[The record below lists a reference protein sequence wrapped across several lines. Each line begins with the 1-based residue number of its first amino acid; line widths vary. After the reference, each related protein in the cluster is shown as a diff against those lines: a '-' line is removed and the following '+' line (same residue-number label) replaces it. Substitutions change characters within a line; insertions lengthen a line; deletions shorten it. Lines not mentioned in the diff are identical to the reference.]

1 MAKTYEAAGSS
12 LLKKKSEKS
21 SLKTYKT
28 TKTAKRQR
36 KNSTKTAQRQHK
48 VEAKEAKSKK
58 QKAKKEREKER
69 EKRIKQQTRDM
80 PMPRITDSANPV
92 ASKRKSGSSE
102 NNLAFTKTKETAET
116 TNTSAPNNFITQLRH
131 TTSTTQETDMTQVN
145 KSVGQGAESKRI
157 TREATD
163 PSGDS
168 SVAKFVDHL
177 IDIAVEQRASDIHIE
192 PFEQGH
198 KIRLRIDGLL
208 QAGPEPPK
216 EFGSRLN
223 SRIKVLGQL
232 DISERRLPQDGR
244 LRLDTANNKALD
256 LRISSLPTLWG
267 EKIVLRLLNIDT
279 SHRGIQHLG
288 LEDAQKQI
296 LLNTLKRPQGLIL
309 VTGPTGSGKTMT
321 LYSAL
326 DLLNETQRNI
336 STVEDPV
343 EINVHGINQVNVN
356 PRIGLD
362 FATTLRALLRQDP
375 DIIMVG
381 EIRDL
386 ETANIAIRAAQTGHL
401 VLSTL
406 HTNSALATFER
417 LIQMGVPRYN
427 LTTSISLVVAQRL
440 LRKLCPYCKEV
451 ENLPETIYHE
461 TGIDYPFLKKPTF
474 KAHQHGCDHC
484 NHGYM
489 GRVGIFEFVK
499 MDHRT
504 IGLLNKSND
513 ESPIMTGAAN
523 HRKEQNNEPMKEQ
536 QYEKRQKQ
544 VRETRNLRQIALSKV
559 IQGVTSLQEANRLTL
574 SDEPI

>member
-1 MAKTYEAAGSS
+1 
-12 LLKKKSEKS
+12 
-21 SLKTYKT
+21 
-28 TKTAKRQR
+28 
-36 KNSTKTAQRQHK
+36 
-48 VEAKEAKSKK
+48 
-58 QKAKKEREKER
+58 
-69 EKRIKQQTRDM
+69 
-80 PMPRITDSANPV
+80 MPRITDSANPV

-401 VLSTL
+401 VMGTL
-406 HTNSALATFER
+406 HTNSAIKTIER
-417 LIQMGVPRYN
+417 I
-427 LTTSISLVVAQRL
+427 LTLYSAEEQDAMRIAISESLVAVISQGLCRTTDGKRAAYHDIMVNTETVKDYIKQGKYDDIHNLMLDGEYDGMITTNQALFRLYEEGRITEDVAL
-440 LRKLCPYCKEV
+440 EMSPAANEMAMMLR
-451 ENLPETIYHE
+451 
-461 TGIDYPFLKKPTF
+461 
-474 KAHQHGCDHC
+474 
-484 NHGYM
+484 
-489 GRVGIFEFVK
+489 GRV
-499 MDHRT
+499 
-504 IGLLNKSND
+504 
-513 ESPIMTGAAN
+513 
-523 HRKEQNNEPMKEQ
+523 
-536 QYEKRQKQ
+536 
-544 VRETRNLRQIALSKV
+544 
-559 IQGVTSLQEANRLTL
+559 
-574 SDEPI
+574 